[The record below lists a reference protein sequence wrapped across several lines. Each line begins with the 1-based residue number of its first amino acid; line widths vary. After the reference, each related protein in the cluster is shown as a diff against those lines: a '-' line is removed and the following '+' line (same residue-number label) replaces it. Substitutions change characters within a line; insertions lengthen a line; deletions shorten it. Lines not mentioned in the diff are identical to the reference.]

1 VSGSTD
7 ALAAVNS
14 ILSAIGLALDFVGAG
29 FLVVGLFRPARPTFP
44 GYAYAPDDAAR
55 DAAFGVAGGAMLAAG
70 FIVQSLPY
78 FGFSP
83 HCSNSVNATAS
94 AVALIVGFACALVL
108 YEVTHRLVFDRRR
121 ADGLRR
127 WPDITPYP
135 LDRRRGLWF
144 WRPSD
149 H

>member
-1 VSGSTD
+1 VS
-7 ALAAVNS
+7 S
-14 ILSAIGLALDFVGAG
+14 IFSAIGLALDFVGAG

-55 DAAFGVAGGAMLAAG
+55 DAAFGVAGGTLLAAG
-70 FIVQSLPY
+70 FVFQSLTY
-78 FGFSP
+78 FGVSP
-83 HCSNSVNATAS
+83 NCSGLVNATAS
-94 AVALIVGFACALVL
+94 AVALVVGFVVALVA
-108 YEVTHRLVFDRRR
+108 YEITHRLVFDRRR
-121 ADGLRR
+121 AEGLRR

-149 H
+149 D